1 MAVPAILVG
10 IIGSVAGLLK
20 ALENPVVAYFVVL
33 GFILADAGLGLSFNY
48 QGILGLL
55 FSFVFSMLNFP
66 IVVYSYQ
73 VLICLAIFPFVA
85 TLITSSLNRGSR

>member
-33 GFILADAGLGLSFNY
+33 GFIIADAGVGLALGY
-48 QGILGLL
+48 QGVLGIL
-55 FSFVFSMLNFP
+55 FSFVFQMLNFP

-73 VLICLAIFPFVA
+73 VLICLAIFPFAVE
-85 TLITSSLNRGSR
+85 LFKSSL